1 MPRQARIDAPG
12 ALHHIICRGIERRKI
27 FRDNAD
33 RDQFVGRLAAILTKT
48 STSCYGWALMPNH
61 FHLLLRTG
69 KEALSAV
76 MRRLLTGY
84 AVYFNRRYRRHGH
97 LFQNRYKSIL
107 CQEDAYL
114 LELVRYIH
122 LNPLRAKIIKDLKE
136 LDSYGYAGHSAIMGK
151 EKNNWQDVEYVLEN
165 FGRGTGRARKGY
177 QKFVEEGLNQG
188 KRPDLVG
195 GGLVRSLGGWSGVKA
210 MRKAKQHVMS
220 DERMLG
226 DSDFVEKV
234 LKESEERMDQRTQY
248 EVQGYDLRK
257 IGERV
262 EETLGVKFR
271 EVCGQGKERWKV
283 VARDLYCYWAVR
295 EVGYS
300 MTEVGRKLRISQPT
314 VSISVKRG
322 EQIAKERGY
331 YLAK

>member
-1 MPRQARIDAPG
+1 
-12 ALHHIICRGIERRKI
+12 
-27 FRDNAD
+27 
-33 RDQFVGRLAAILTKT
+33 
-48 STSCYGWALMPNH
+48 
-61 FHLLLRTG
+61 
-69 KEALSAV
+69 
-76 MRRLLTGY
+76 
-84 AVYFNRRYRRHGH
+84 
-97 LFQNRYKSIL
+97 
-107 CQEDAYL
+107 
-114 LELVRYIH
+114 
-122 LNPLRAKIIKDLKE
+122 LRAKIIKDLKE

-177 QKFVEEGLNQG
+177 RKFVEEGLKQG

-234 LKESEERMDQRTQY
+234 LKESEEKMDQRTQY
-248 EVQGYDLRK
+248 EAQGYDLRK

-262 EETLGVKFR
+262 EETLGVRFR

-300 MTEVGRKLRISQPT
+300 MTEVGRKLRIRQPT
-314 VSISVKRG
+314 VSISAKRG